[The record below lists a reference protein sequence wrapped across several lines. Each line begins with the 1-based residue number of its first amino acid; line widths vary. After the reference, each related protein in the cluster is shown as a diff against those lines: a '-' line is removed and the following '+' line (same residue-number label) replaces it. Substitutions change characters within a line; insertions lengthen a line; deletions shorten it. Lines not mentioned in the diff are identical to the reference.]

1 MTWWWWIDFSLIKVI
16 GLFVWP
22 THHTTLYC
30 YVVSSQVSSLV
41 RDVATLFYSDSRKRE
56 RCLNKEIFETEIEF
70 LSAQKFGQH
79 RDHTAHGS

>member
-1 MTWWWWIDFSLIKVI
+1 MNSGRSYLITAVQIGKSYMTWWWWIDFSLIKVI

-30 YVVSSQVSSLV
+30 YVVSRQVSSLV

-56 RCLNKEIFETEIEF
+56 RCLNKEIFETEI
-70 LSAQKFGQH
+70 
-79 RDHTAHGS
+79 